1 MMNRRQ
7 TAPCREDKR
16 CSHEDE
22 EMKGEIGM
30 KKRILAVFLAAV
42 MMTAFAA
49 CESDYD
55 EEALK
60 DDSAISY
67 ECFLDKEDEQE
78 TEEEALTDNESGDQT
93 AENLTSNASEPD
105 HQSATGTSNGQAS
118 GSGGSGNSS
127 KPVSNGS
134 SASNQ
139 ASVPSGSG
147 LSDTGAQG
155 NNTNTGNSETA
166 ASPETESPQET
177 QPPVHT
183 HNFVDVGVQSMD
195 WSGTAEPGETGP
207 TNTHE
212 KLSVVNACLGC
223 GFYYGNDEGELFAD
237 RYYDHIWGPNASDCG
252 GAYTA
257 AMVYAHYYLLA
268 CTDPNCH
275 SYRRGDFAY
284 YEYTIYFDGF
294 NNPGTR
300 FILEDWQMKEL
311 GLPML

>member
-1 MMNRRQ
+1 MCIR
-7 TAPCREDKR
+7 
-16 CSHEDE
+16 
-22 EMKGEIGM
+22 
-30 KKRILAVFLAAV
+30 
-42 MMTAFAA
+42 
-49 CESDYD
+49 
-55 EEALK
+55 
-60 DDSAISY
+60 DS
-67 ECFLDKEDEQE
+67 
-78 TEEEALTDNESGDQT
+78 
-93 AENLTSNASEPD
+93 
-105 HQSATGTSNGQAS
+105 
-118 GSGGSGNSS
+118 
-127 KPVSNGS
+127 
-134 SASNQ
+134 
-139 ASVPSGSG
+139 
-147 LSDTGAQG
+147 
-155 NNTNTGNSETA
+155 NTNTGNSETA
-166 ASPETESPQET
+166 ASPEPESPQET

-212 KLSVVNACLGC
+212 KVSVVNACLGC

-257 AMVYAHYYLLA
+257 ATVYAHYHLLA